1 MLGMMKHRSILL
13 GLVILLAA
21 VLAACS
27 GGDDEADG
35 GADEVTITA
44 ENGTLS
50 ITVSSSGSVTL
61 TNKEDLQFGLQG
73 AVSEVLVEAGDTVQA
88 GDLLV
93 RLDDAGFQAAL
104 SQARANAATAQQNLD
119 KLLSPTAL
127 EVAKAEAALAV
138 AQEALDNMVA
148 NDAAT
153 TLAQSKA
160 VEDASTALESA
171 KDAYAYKLRLYY
183 AIDPAREDLTKADE
197 ELRAS
202 YVPDPL
208 LAAGLTLIPYLPSQT
223 IKDAEVD
230 GAWTAVVNAQDALD
244 AALLNAQAGTDLGK
258 LAQQRVAVA
267 QAEEDLAALTGSPD
281 PVLVLQR
288 LAALQTALLNVEDA
302 ETALAV
308 ASMVS
313 PISGVVTAVNV
324 AAGDSVNANTV
335 VVSVAD
341 PTALSVTGQVDEIDI
356 FQVQP
361 GQQVRVSLNALSDAP
376 LPGVVESVD
385 LIGQN
390 QGGIVSYGITI
401 TINLPQRGPLAG
413 ITVREGMG
421 VTASI
426 VVQEQ
431 TDVLLIPTGAIERE
445 GTDLVVTVALAD
457 GTRETRVIGLG
468 MTDGSFVEITD
479 GLQQGET
486 IVVPSTAAGQANLT
500 LQRRG
505 GFGGAGGGFGG
516 AGGGF
521 GGAGGGF
528 GGAGGGF
535 GGAGGGG
542 GRGGAQ

>member
-1 MLGMMKHRSILL
+1 MPGTMKHRSILL
-13 GLVILLAA
+13 GLVVLLAA
-21 VLAACS
+21 LLAACS
-27 GGDDEADG
+27 GGDGEGDGEAD
-35 GADEVTITA
+35 DVTITA

-50 ITVSSSGSVTL
+50 VTVSSSGSVTL

-93 RLDDAGFQAAL
+93 KLDDAGLQAAL
-104 SQARANAATAQQNLD
+104 SQARANAAVAQQNLD

-127 EVAKAEAALAV
+127 EVAKVEAALAV

-160 VEDASTALESA
+160 VENASTALESA
-171 KDAYAYKLRLYY
+171 KDGYAYTLRLYY

-223 IKDAEVD
+223 IKDGEVD

-258 LAQQRVAVA
+258 LAQQRVVVA
-267 QAEEDLAALTGSPD
+267 QAEEDLAVVTGSPD

-288 LAALQTALLNVEDA
+288 QAALQTALLNVEDA

-335 VVSVAD
+335 AVSVAD

-361 GQQVRVSLNALSDAP
+361 GQQVRVSLNALAQVS

-401 TINLPQRGPLAG
+401 ALNLPRQGPLAQ

-421 VTASI
+421 VTATI

-431 TDVLLIPTGAIERE
+431 TDVLLVPTGAIQRD
-445 GTDLVVTVALAD
+445 GADRVVTVVLAD

-479 GLQQGET
+479 GLQPGED
-486 IVVPSTAAGQANLT
+486 IVVPSAAAGQANFA
-500 LQRRG
+500 LQG
-505 GFGGAGGGFGG
+505 GFGALG
-516 AGGGF
+516 
-521 GGAGGGF
+521 
-528 GGAGGGF
+528 GGGF

-542 GRGGAQ
+542 GRGGAR

>member
-1 MLGMMKHRSILL
+1 
-13 GLVILLAA
+13 
-21 VLAACS
+21 
-27 GGDDEADG
+27 
-35 GADEVTITA
+35 
-44 ENGTLS
+44 
-50 ITVSSSGSVTL
+50 
-61 TNKEDLQFGLQG
+61 
-73 AVSEVLVEAGDTVQA
+73 
-88 GDLLV
+88 
-93 RLDDAGFQAAL
+93 
-104 SQARANAATAQQNLD
+104 
-119 KLLSPTAL
+119 
-127 EVAKAEAALAV
+127 
-138 AQEALDNMVA
+138 
-148 NDAAT
+148 
-153 TLAQSKA
+153 
-160 VEDASTALESA
+160 
-171 KDAYAYKLRLYY
+171 
-183 AIDPAREDLTKADE
+183 
-197 ELRAS
+197 
-202 YVPDPL
+202 
-208 LAAGLTLIPYLPSQT
+208 
-223 IKDAEVD
+223 
-230 GAWTAVVNAQDALD
+230 
-244 AALLNAQAGTDLGK
+244 
-258 LAQQRVAVA
+258 
-267 QAEEDLAALTGSPD
+267 
-281 PVLVLQR
+281 
-288 LAALQTALLNVEDA
+288 
-302 ETALAV
+302 
-308 ASMVS
+308 
-313 PISGVVTAVNV
+313 
-324 AAGDSVNANTV
+324 V

-521 GGAGGGF
+521 GGAGGG
-528 GGAGGGF
+528 
-535 GGAGGGG
+535 G

>member
-1 MLGMMKHRSILL
+1 MMKHRSILL

-521 GGAGGGF
+521 GGAGGG
-528 GGAGGGF
+528 
-535 GGAGGGG
+535 G